1 MNLFVKENL
10 ERKLKKKNERKKM
23 EGKNLKK
30 KKWKKKIWR
39 KKSGEI
45 NPLHCSRR
53 LIQTEHFN
61 WISFYASEKW
71 LEFDE
76 IDVLKMIKDMMCAF
90 DDF

>member
-1 MNLFVKENL
+1 M
-10 ERKLKKKNERKKM
+10 
-23 EGKNLKK
+23 
-30 KKWKKKIWR
+30 

-53 LIQTEHFN
+53 LTQNEYFN